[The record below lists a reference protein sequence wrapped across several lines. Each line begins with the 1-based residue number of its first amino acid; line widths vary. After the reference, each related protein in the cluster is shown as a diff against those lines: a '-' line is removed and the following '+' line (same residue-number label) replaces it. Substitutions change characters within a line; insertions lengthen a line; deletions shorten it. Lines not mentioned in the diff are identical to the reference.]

1 MKVATITSITSTRL
15 CSCTLGLGES
25 LGTYPPNHIQWNTVS
40 HSYVVM
46 CSLILP
52 FHIKIWPGNS
62 VKPSDG
68 SYISIGVGTPSASHI
83 QYIF

>member
-1 MKVATITSITSTRL
+1 MEVATITSITSTSL
-15 CSCTLGLGES
+15 CSCTSVLGAS
-25 LGTYPPNHIQWNTVS
+25 LGTYSPNHTQWNTVS

-52 FHIKIWPGNS
+52 FHIKVWPGNS
-62 VKPSDG
+62 DKPSDG
-68 SYISIGVGTPSASHI
+68 SNISIGVGTPSAGHI